1 MYVCLLKRFLYDL
14 LRRRKDINI
23 DFMVG
28 VQTVHTGIIRKLGNR
43 KTTFRLD
50 KSNKHGTQQLCSVS
64 RLNYCLVKQH

>member
-23 DFMVG
+23 DFVVG

-43 KTTFRLD
+43 KTTFRID
-50 KSNKHGTQQLCSVS
+50 KSNKHGTHQLYSVN
-64 RLNYCLVKQH
+64 RPIPLN